1 MHDISATEAA
11 RHFSD
16 LLDAVEHRGEG
27 FAIVRRGKAVA
38 HLSPVGDSRGKRVKA
53 LLAELAPDP
62 AWGSDL
68 ADLRA
73 ALSLEERP

>member
-1 MHDISATEAA
+1 MRDINATEAA

-38 HLSPVGDSRGKRVKA
+38 HVSPARGNPGKRVKA

-62 AWGSDL
+62 AWAGDL

-73 ALSLEERP
+73 ALILDERP